1 MKLNY
6 RTGETHTEKELRK
19 MSNQELHMYLR
30 TLAKKANA
38 RIADVGD
45 LRKYSNVYS
54 RKYDPMLF
62 GNTVKNIGTKS
73 GTFSFKASN
82 KQNMIDRIYQ
92 AERFLNNPFTDRTHA
107 SKYIEDLKERTG
119 IQNDDD
125 LKELFDVYR
134 EYGYDDYKDDS
145 DKIIQVFSEML
156 NSGYD
161 IRKLA
166 QFISEQSYKDQSSE
180 ISDMSA
186 AWDEVQ
192 MLNQFTGN
200 RVDKNEVLE
209 RALNNFGRKKG
220 YKSWET

>member
-6 RTGETHTEKELRK
+6 RPNKPHTDKELSK

-38 RIADVGD
+38 RIAEVGD

-54 RKYDPMLF
+54 RKYDPMLY
-62 GNTVKNIGTKS
+62 GNTVKNIGTKA

-92 AERFLNNPFTDRTHA
+92 AERFLNNPFTDRAHA
-107 SKYIEDLKERTG
+107 SKYIEELKERTG
-119 IQNDDD
+119 LQNDDD
-125 LKELFDVYR
+125 LKNLFDVYR

-145 DKIIQVFSEML
+145 HKIIQVFSEML

-166 QFISEQSYKDQSSE
+166 EFISKQSYKDQASE
-180 ISDMSA
+180 ISDMQS
-186 AWDEVQ
+186 AWDEAQ

-200 RVDKNEVLE
+200 RVDKNEILE